1 MRILSEWELTS
12 PTPEAGGTV
21 KATSTQFDRAR
32 RSGPVTQTVTF
43 KGATHMLMSGP
54 KAEEP
59 TAVQGPTG
67 EELDALE
74 KSLGAHDKV
83 LRIGALRYVVVR
95 AAVKVSEP

>member
-1 MRILSEWELTS
+1 M
-12 PTPEAGGTV
+12 
-21 KATSTQFDRAR
+21 KSTGAQFERAR
-32 RSGPVTQTVTF
+32 RSESVAQTVTF

-59 TAVQGPTG
+59 TAVQGPTV

-83 LRIGALRYVVVR
+83 LRIGALKYVVVR
-95 AAVKVSEP
+95 AAVKLEAP